1 MEKTMPKEAQKKRK
15 VVDIKPS
22 QFSLTEF
29 QRQSLTIIAK
39 PDQTIE
45 DIMVPGAWATISP
58 KVRPWDAVFVI
69 AEDGSYVAELF
80 VVQVSKLWVR
90 TALIKFTDLSKEDRS
105 EDDGADDIHF
115 VKWRGPS
122 SKHCVVRKSDNS
134 VISDKHESKEDA
146 HKSMLDYEKALA
158 R

>member
-1 MEKTMPKEAQKKRK
+1 MKAALITGVTGQ
-15 VVDIKPS
+15 
-22 QFSLTEF
+22 
-29 QRQSLTIIAK
+29 
-39 PDQTIE
+39 
-45 DIMVPGAWATISP
+45 
-58 KVRPWDAVFVI
+58 
-69 AEDGSYVAELF
+69 DGSYLAELF

-90 TALIKFTDLSKEDRS
+90 TALVTFTDLSGEDRA
-105 EDDGADDIHF
+105 EDDGADDLHF

-134 VISDKHESKEDA
+134 VVSEKHESKEDA